1 MLSRN
6 GASPTRLDVEKLAAA
21 AFEATAHNRIGAEV
35 EWLVFAADDLERSIP
50 AARVAEVASGPLPAR
65 SSVTIEPGGQLE
77 LITRPFDDPL
87 QLLDAIT
94 ADAQVLRTRFAEQ
107 KLLLVAL
114 GLDPFRPPV
123 RTLKQPRY
131 EAMEQ
136 FFAARSPTGLKMM
149 NLTASLQLNID
160 LGPDPE
166 RSWRRAQ
173 VIAPVLSAAFANSPT
188 IDGSTFAAVSHRQ
201 RVWASTAPSR
211 GLPVPPGTDAWSE
224 YILDSQVMLRI
235 TADGVHPQLDDLSLR
250 QWQNSDSP
258 PTSEELALHIST
270 LFPPL
275 RPRGYLE
282 MRMIDALGPKGRS
295 VAVGASWV
303 LLANDQAGAH
313 AEAVCSKISDRWKRA
328 TAAGLE
334 DPEVADAAHSVLTIA
349 ADALRVRF
357 PSLAKACVSWR
368 DERLN
373 DRDWPTDRADLVRR
387 SIEY

>member
-6 GASPTRLDVEKLAAA
+6 GVSPTRLDVEKLAAA

-50 AARVAEVASGPLPAR
+50 AARVAEVAGGPLPAR

-188 IDGSTFAAVSHRQ
+188 TDGSTFAAVSHRQ
-201 RVWASTAPSR
+201 QVWAGTAPSR
-211 GLPVPPGTDAWSE
+211 GLPVPAGVDAWSE

-235 TADGVHPQLDDLSLR
+235 TADGVQPQLDDLSLR
-250 QWQNSDSP
+250 QWQNCNCP

-295 VAVGASWV
+295 AAIGAAWV
-303 LLANDQAGAH
+303 LSADDQAGAR
-313 AEAVCSKISDRWKRA
+313 AATACGGISEPWKRA
-328 TAAGLE
+328 AAAGLE
-334 DPEVADAAHSVLTIA
+334 DPEVADAAQSVLSIA
-349 ADALRVRF
+349 ADALRAPY
-357 PSLAKACVSWR
+357 PSLAKACVWWR

-373 DRDWPTDRADLVRR
+373 DRDWPTDRADLIRR